1 MLFLSMYARAPQHI
15 YAPGFF
21 CCEGVLKETS
31 NMKWVKVNN
40 HFFIIIY
47 RFFFLL
53 QTHMLHKIKF
63 QNNIYNVSL

>member
-53 QTHMLHKIKF
+53 
-63 QNNIYNVSL
+63 